1 MWHLLF
7 SCFGFTLFFWSALH
21 HSFISSI
28 HSHSVGQTRRNN
40 HLVCMFYEASAAC
53 SAQLL
58 ASSCSPR
65 TGHCGVATALWCG
78 RLGFFGRLYISISRY
93 IDRSSTTYTITSNI
107 FSITQLNVLLIN
119 SIYLYRDQYIDG
131 HTNNKST
138 CRTTV
143 SGYRLQQ
150 DATLF
155 VGFILYYTLHILGP
169 YFFHNF
175 HLETPFH
182 FSNVH
187 SSLELCATTM
197 TSD

>member
-1 MWHLLF
+1 MQR
-7 SCFGFTLFFWSALH
+7 ST
-21 HSFISSI
+21 ISI
-28 HSHSVGQTRRNN
+28 
-40 HLVCMFYEASAAC
+40 
-53 SAQLL
+53 QLQ
-58 ASSCSPR
+58 PQNR
-65 TGHCGVATALWCG
+65 TLWCG
-78 RLGFFGRLYISISRY
+78 NSTVVWQVGFFRQTIYISISRY

-175 HLETPFH
+175 HLEPPFH
-182 FSNVH
+182 FSNVN